1 MSSLFCNCPTL
12 SSLDIS
18 NFDTSQ
24 VTDMSLMFK
33 GCPLTSLDLN
43 HFGTSQVKDMHWMF
57 CDCSSLSSLKISNF
71 NTSQVKDMSI
81 MFKGCP
87 LTSLDLNHFDTSQ
100 VKNMYWMFCGCSSLV
115 TLDLSNFDTSQV
127 TNMDSMFYG
136 CNNLEYINLNNFNE
150 SILDNADDMFYNIP
164 ENIIICIKEI
174 KTESK
179 ILSKLNYGKKCYS
192 IDCTDDLNSKQNKL
206 DKNDNECNQKCDKSS
221 QYKYEYNGKC
231 FNHCPNGFLYDKIN
245 NKCIKN
251 IFKNIMQEL
260 IISEKKETKQ
270 ISSKEEIDY
279 YDNLINSIETKFIEN
294 YHLLNLENG
303 DDEIIITEK
312 MTMIL
317 TSLQNQKNNIHKNI
331 SLIDLGLCENLLRN
345 YYNLS
350 SNETLYMIKIEV
362 VQKGLKIPKIEYHVY
377 SPLLGTNLIKLNL
390 TACENSKISIF
401 LPMKITENLDK
412 LNSSSGYYNDI
423 CCATT
428 SEDGTDI
435 TLKDRKT
442 EFIDKNKTVCQ

>member
-1 MSSLFCNCPTL
+1 
-12 SSLDIS
+12 
-18 NFDTSQ
+18 
-24 VTDMSLMFK
+24 
-33 GCPLTSLDLN
+33 
-43 HFGTSQVKDMHWMF
+43 
-57 CDCSSLSSLKISNF
+57 
-71 NTSQVKDMSI
+71 
-81 MFKGCP
+81 
-87 LTSLDLNHFDTSQ
+87 
-100 VKNMYWMFCGCSSLV
+100 
-115 TLDLSNFDTSQV
+115 
-127 TNMDSMFYG
+127 
-136 CNNLEYINLNNFNE
+136 
-150 SILDNADDMFYNIP
+150 
-164 ENIIICIKEI
+164 
-174 KTESK
+174 
-179 ILSKLNYGKKCYS
+179 
-192 IDCTDDLNSKQNKL
+192 
-206 DKNDNECNQKCDKSS
+206 
-221 QYKYEYNGKC
+221 
-231 FNHCPNGFLYDKIN
+231 
-245 NKCIKN
+245 
-251 IFKNIMQEL
+251 MQEL

-377 SPLLGTNLIKLNL
+377 GPLFGTNLIKLNL